1 MHLDE
6 ITMAGGGGRGGGFT
20 EQDLRDMLWNPPT
33 RQQRL
38 DAAWYGLRHAESVSE
53 QTDVVMVLSEMIF
66 GDPPP
71 DPIQARRRE
80 IRSWGSKIVRVVQ
93 DEA

>member
-1 MHLDE
+1 VTFIM
-6 ITMAGGGGRGGGFT
+6 TAGGGGGGSRSH
-20 EQDLRDMLWNPPT
+20 QDLGSWFPPPT
-33 RQQRL
+33 REQRL
-38 DAAWYGLRHAESVSE
+38 DAAWNGLRHAESVSE
-53 QTDVVMVLSEMIF
+53 QTDLVMVLSEMIF